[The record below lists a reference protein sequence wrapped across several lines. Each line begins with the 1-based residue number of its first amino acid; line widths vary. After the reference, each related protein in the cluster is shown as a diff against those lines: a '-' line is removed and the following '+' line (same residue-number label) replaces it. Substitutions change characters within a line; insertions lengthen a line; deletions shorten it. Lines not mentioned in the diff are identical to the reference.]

1 MVAGGGPSR
10 LWPAT
15 AALAGPL
22 LPVYDKPLIY
32 YPLSALLL
40 AGIRRV
46 LVVAAPRDAPY
57 FQQLLGGGEQWG
69 MSLSYAI
76 AALDGVAQ
84 ALVVGAE
91 FTGRRPVAL
100 ALGDRICYG
109 RGWPARLKKAAEM
122 KTGARILACRVDPV
136 QRRQAPGDAAAPA
149 TRPGEEPADLAPG
162 CADAGLYFY
171 DSTVAERARALPPSA
186 RNRPD
191 LAGLNRTY
199 LSEGKLRVEVLSRAV
214 KCLRITGPD
223 SLLAAA
229 RSVKTAQQRQAARI
243 GCPEESAWRMNFIGD
258 EQLLELAAAA
268 GQTPYARYLQ
278 QLPAR
283 RDREQGRS

>member
-1 MVAGGGPSR
+1 MVAGGGFSR

-15 AALAGPL
+15 AALPGPL

-40 AGIRRV
+40 AGIRRI
-46 LVVAAPRDAPY
+46 LVIAAPRDAPY
-57 FQQLLGGGEQWG
+57 FQRLLGGGEQWG
-69 MSLSYAI
+69 ISLSYAI
-76 AALDGVAQ
+76 AALDGAAQ
-84 ALVVGAE
+84 AFVMGAE

-109 RGWPARLKKAAEM
+109 RGWPARLKKAAEIN
-122 KTGARILACRVDPV
+122 TGARLFACRVSPA
-136 QRRQAPGDAAAPA
+136 QCRPPPGDAAAPGC
-149 TRPGEEPADLAPG
+149 GEAPAGPAAG
-162 CADAGLYFY
+162 GADPGLYFY
-171 DSTVAERARALPPSA
+171 DSTVAERARALPRSA

-191 LAGLNRTY
+191 LAGLNRAY

-214 KCLRITGPD
+214 KCLHITGPD

-268 GQTPYARYLQ
+268 GQTPYGQYLR
-278 QLPAR
+278 QLPAGRGR
-283 RDREQGRS
+283 RP

>member
-1 MVAGGGPSR
+1 VAGGGPSR

-15 AALAGPL
+15 AALPGPL

-40 AGIRRV
+40 AGIRRI

-57 FQQLLGGGEQWG
+57 FQHLLGGGEQWG
-69 MSLSYAI
+69 ISLSYAI
-76 AALDGVAQ
+76 ATLDGLAQ

-109 RGWPARLKKAAEM
+109 RGWPARLKRVAEI
-122 KTGARILACRVDPV
+122 KTGARLLVCRVAPV
-136 QRRQAPGDAAAPA
+136 QRRQHPAPADAAAPA
-149 TRPGEEPADLAPG
+149 VSPAEEPADLAPG

-171 DSTVAERARALPPSA
+171 DSTAAARVSALPASA
-186 RNRPD
+186 RRRCD
-191 LAGLNRTY
+191 LAGLNRAY

-229 RSVKTAQQRQAARI
+229 RSVKTAQQRQAACI

-268 GQTPYARYLQ
+268 GQTPYGKYLQ

-283 RDREQGRS
+283 RGRRS

>member
-1 MVAGGGPSR
+1 MVAGGGFPR

-15 AALAGPL
+15 AALPGPL

-32 YPLSALLL
+32 YPLSALLS
-40 AGIRRV
+40 AGIRRI
-46 LVVAAPRDAPY
+46 LVIAAPRDAPY
-57 FQQLLGGGEQWG
+57 FQRLLGGGEQWG
-69 MSLSYAI
+69 VSLSYAI
-76 AALDGVAQ
+76 AALDGLAQ
-84 ALVVGAE
+84 ALVMGAE

-109 RGWPARLKKAAEM
+109 RGWPARLQKAAEI
-122 KTGARILACRVDPV
+122 KTGARLFACRVSPV
-136 QRRQAPGDAAAPA
+136 QRRRPPGDAAASAIRPA
-149 TRPGEEPADLAPG
+149 EAPAGLPPDG
-162 CADAGLYFY
+162 ADPGLYFY
-171 DSTVAERARALPPSA
+171 DSTAAERARALPSSA

-191 LAGLNRTY
+191 LAGLNRAY

-229 RSVKTAQQRQAARI
+229 RAVKTAQQRRAARI

-268 GQTPYARYLQ
+268 GQTPYAKYLQ

-283 RDREQGRS
+283 RHREGRP

>member
-1 MVAGGGPSR
+1 MVAGGGFPR

-40 AGIRRV
+40 AGIRRI
-46 LVVAAPRDAPY
+46 LVIAAPRDAPY
-57 FQQLLGGGEQWG
+57 FQRLLGGGEQWG
-69 MSLSYAI
+69 ISLSYAI
-76 AALDGVAQ
+76 AALDGLAQ
-84 ALVVGAE
+84 ALVMGAE

-109 RGWPARLKKAAEM
+109 RGWPARLQKAAEI
-122 KTGARILACRVDPV
+122 KTGARLFACRVSPV
-136 QRRQAPGDAAAPA
+136 QRQPASGDAAAA
-149 TRPGEEPADLAPG
+149 LGCGEALAGLAPG
-162 CADAGLYFY
+162 GADPGLYFY

-186 RNRPD
+186 RNRPG
-191 LAGLNRTY
+191 LADLNRTY
-199 LSEGKLRVEVLSRAV
+199 LGEGKLRVEVLSRAV
-214 KCLRITGPD
+214 KCLHITDPD

-268 GQTPYARYLQ
+268 GQTPYAKYLQ

-283 RDREQGRS
+283 RDRERRS

>member
-1 MVAGGGPSR
+1 MVAGGGFSR

-40 AGIRRV
+40 AGIRRI

-57 FQQLLGGGEQWG
+57 FQRLLGGGEQWG
-69 MSLSYAI
+69 VSVSYAI
-76 AALDGVAQ
+76 AALDGLAQ
-84 ALVVGAE
+84 AFVMGAE

-109 RGWPARLKKAAEM
+109 RGWPARLKKAAEI
-122 KTGARILACRVDPV
+122 KTGARLFACPV
-136 QRRQAPGDAAAPA
+136 SPAQRRRASGDAAAPGC
-149 TRPGEEPADLAPG
+149 GEAPAGLAPG
-162 CADAGLYFY
+162 CADPGLYFY

-199 LSEGKLRVEVLSRAV
+199 LSEGKLRVEMLSRAV
-214 KCLRITGPD
+214 KCLTITGPD

-268 GQTPYARYLQ
+268 GQTPYGKYLR

-283 RDREQGRS
+283 RERERRS

>member
-1 MVAGGGPSR
+1 MAGGGFPR

-40 AGIRRV
+40 AGIRRI
-46 LVVAAPRDAPY
+46 LVVAAPREVPY
-57 FQQLLGGGEQWG
+57 FQRLLGGGEQWG
-69 MSLSYAI
+69 ISLSYAI
-76 AALDGVAQ
+76 AALDGLPQ
-84 ALVVGAE
+84 ALVMGAE
-91 FTGRRPVAL
+91 FTGRGPVAL

-109 RGWPARLKKAAEM
+109 RGWPARLKKAAQINP
-122 KTGARILACRVDPV
+122 GARLFACPV
-136 QRRQAPGDAAAPA
+136 SPAQRQRRRAPGDAAAPA
-149 TRPGEEPADLAPG
+149 LGPGEVPAGLAPG

-171 DSTVAERARALPPSA
+171 DSTAAERARALPPSA

-191 LAGLNRTY
+191 LDGLNRAY

-214 KCLRITGPD
+214 KCLRVADPD

-268 GQTPYARYLQ
+268 GQTPYAEYLQ

-283 RDREQGRS
+283 RDQGRS